1 MTGKV
6 SDADPSLGFIMKFVN
21 VVELYQ
27 KKNCN
32 CFRCGSPDHL
42 MKDCAREMGKTV
54 RKVALNLKEGTMK
67 KGG

>member
-1 MTGKV
+1 MLGEV
-6 SDADPSLGFIMKFVN
+6 GDIDPLLGYIPWFAT

-42 MKDCAREMGKTV
+42 VKDCPKELGKLQ
-54 RKVALNLKEGTMK
+54 RG
-67 KGG
+67 